1 MKTDP
6 TVFLVDDDDAV
17 RASIS
22 RFLTAS
28 GLHVRSFASAQELLA
43 DRDLDRPGCLL
54 LDLKMPGID
63 GLELQE
69 ALNESASAHPIVFLT
84 GHGSVGESVAAMK
97 AGATDFLEKPAE
109 PSELLATVKRAI
121 SLDARQR
128 QEAQEIAALI
138 RRLDRLTPRERQVF
152 ERVVAGRLN
161 KQIAFEL
168 GVSEKTV
175 KVHRGRVMDKMQVQS
190 LAELARL
197 AERLGIAVNAT

>member
-84 GHGSVGESVAAMK
+84 GQAEVRPWLD
-97 AGATDFLEKPAE
+97 GARHQTAHPGANQLRP
-109 PSELLATVKRAI
+109 TV
-121 SLDARQR
+121 
-128 QEAQEIAALI
+128 
-138 RRLDRLTPRERQVF
+138 
-152 ERVVAGRLN
+152 
-161 KQIAFEL
+161 
-168 GVSEKTV
+168 
-175 KVHRGRVMDKMQVQS
+175 
-190 LAELARL
+190 
-197 AERLGIAVNAT
+197 